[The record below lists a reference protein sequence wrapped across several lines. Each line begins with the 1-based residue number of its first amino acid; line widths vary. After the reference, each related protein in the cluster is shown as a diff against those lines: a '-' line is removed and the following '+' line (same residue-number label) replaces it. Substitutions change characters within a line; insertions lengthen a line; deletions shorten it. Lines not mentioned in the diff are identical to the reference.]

1 MNPHRTRIKI
11 CGIKQPADALF
22 AAESGADAIGLNFH
36 RASSR
41 FVDPVE
47 AAEISSAIP
56 PFVASV
62 GLFVDATADQ
72 VRAVLDAVPLQLLQ
86 FHGDEP
92 PEFCVQFGRPY
103 LKALRMKPGADL
115 IQFSAR
121 YRSASATLVDAFRPG
136 IPGGTGETFD
146 WGLIPGARSQPLVL
160 SGGLTAGNVAAGME
174 RVRPWAV
181 DVSSGVEST
190 PGVKD
195 LGLIARFIDAVRRAD
210 EQRDATYEYRQGNKS
225 AA

>member
-1 MNPHRTRIKI
+1 M
-11 CGIKQPADALF
+11 
-22 AAESGADAIGLNFH
+22 
-36 RASSR
+36 
-41 FVDPVE
+41 
-47 AAEISSAIP
+47 
-56 PFVASV
+56 
-62 GLFVDATADQ
+62 ATLTTDSHLAGGQVPTGGDQ
-72 VRAVLDAVPLQLLQ
+72 R
-86 FHGDEP
+86 G
-92 PEFCVQFGRPY
+92 PY
-103 LKALRMKPGADL
+103 LYGTCG
-115 IQFSAR
+115 Q
-121 YRSASATLVDAFRPG
+121 VDAFRPG